1 MADERT
7 LKDIRVARIARQAEQ
22 EARHLAGE
30 FLRAASEEKEQILTE
45 MEFEQWL
52 AETCW
57 ESLE

>member
-1 MADERT
+1 MAHAQT
-7 LKDIRVARIARQAEQ
+7 LNDILVATIAHRAEE

-30 FLRAASEEKEQILTE
+30 FLRAASEEKEQILAQLE
-45 MEFEQWL
+45 YQKWL

>member
-7 LKDIRVARIARQAEQ
+7 LKDILVVRIAHRAEE

-30 FLRAASEEKEQILTE
+30 FLRAASEEKEQILAE
-45 MEFEQWL
+45 LEYQKWL

-57 ESLE
+57 ESLG